1 MPNFCSDS
9 DTQDSRAVEI
19 EAMNVYGI
27 IHEVQKIQLKFIFI
41 DRSNQ
46 LVNTKILFDSAIN
59 RNISLSEDTVLE

>member
-1 MPNFCSDS
+1 MWCTYMD
-9 DTQDSRAVEI
+9 V
-19 EAMNVYGI
+19 
-27 IHEVQKIQLKFIFI
+27 KIQLKFIFI